1 MFRRLVVL
9 LLLCALP
16 VGAAQARVLGTV
28 GRVFPIAERD
38 ALEEIEERAGQVDW
52 KALPQRERPEAF
64 RPATLV
70 RLPRASGG
78 RTFLVDMTHTLD
90 FDVPDGRGGILYPKG
105 FRFNPLE
112 HVPFNQTLVV
122 LDGDDPE
129 QLAWLRGY
137 EPAAEPGT
145 LILLSGGSYREIGAA
160 LGRAVFYAD
169 RRIVERFRLAAVP
182 SLVARKGHMM
192 EVTEIALPTT
202 DPVVP

>member
-1 MFRRLVVL
+1 MTRRVLV
-9 LLLCALP
+9 LLLCALTA
-16 VGAAQARVLGTV
+16 GSAQARVLGTV

-38 ALEEIEERAGQVDW
+38 ALAEIEERAGQVDW
-52 KALPQRERPEAF
+52 KALPQRERPADY

-70 RLPRASGG
+70 HLPRVARG
-78 RTFLVDMTHTLD
+78 RTFLVDMAHTLD

-137 EPAAEPGT
+137 GPAREPGT
-145 LILLSGGSYREIGAA
+145 MILLSGGSYREIGAA

-169 RRIVERFRLAAVP
+169 RRIIERFRLAAVP

-192 EVTEIALPTT
+192 EVTEIALPTSS
-202 DPVVP
+202 PGMP

>member
-1 MFRRLVVL
+1 MFRRVLVL

-16 VGAAQARVLGTV
+16 AQARILGTV

-38 ALEEIEERAGQVDW
+38 ALQEIEERAGQVDW
-52 KALPQRERPEAF
+52 PARLRRERPADY

-70 RLPRASGG
+70 RLPRAARG
-78 RTFLVDMTHTLD
+78 RTFLVDMTHILD

-169 RRIVERFRLAAVP
+169 RRIIERFRLAAVP

-192 EVTEIALPTT
+192 EVTEIALPTA